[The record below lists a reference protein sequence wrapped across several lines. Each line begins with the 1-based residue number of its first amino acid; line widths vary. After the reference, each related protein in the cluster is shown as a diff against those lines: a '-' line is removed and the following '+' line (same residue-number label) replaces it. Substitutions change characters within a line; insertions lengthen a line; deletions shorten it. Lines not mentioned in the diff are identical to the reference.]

1 MSKKAKQYSA
11 TEKTKIVIE
20 AIKAEMTI
28 AQISS
33 KYGVHAT
40 QIQAWKKRGIENL
53 VSGFQ
58 VKPATK
64 DPDNQDLIKQLYE
77 QIGQLSVERDW
88 LKKNLHCLDLETR
101 KSMIDNNCRN
111 LAISRQCDLLLINKS
126 TYYYKAKG
134 ITTRD
139 LEIMKVIDEIYTE
152 HPYFGARRM
161 SKHLVPF
168 GIVIGR
174 KAVSRYYGIMAIEA
188 IYPKMNLS
196 KRNQA
201 HKVYPYLLKGVEITK
216 TNQVWSTDITYIRMA
231 QGFVYLVAIIDWFS
245 RYILSW
251 KVSISLESDFCIDA
265 LEEALEKHGQPEVFN
280 TDQGSQFT
288 SKNFIHE
295 LVKREI
301 KISMDGKGRALDNV
315 FIERFWRSLKQEKI
329 YLIIL
334 NTVKEVKNAITD
346 YITFYNSKRM
356 QQSLEYL
363 TPEQVYLTKIIG

>member
-1 MSKKAKQYSA
+1 
-11 TEKTKIVIE
+11 
-20 AIKAEMTI
+20 
-28 AQISS
+28 
-33 KYGVHAT
+33 
-40 QIQAWKKRGIENL
+40 
-53 VSGFQ
+53 
-58 VKPATK
+58 
-64 DPDNQDLIKQLYE
+64 
-77 QIGQLSVERDW
+77 
-88 LKKNLHCLDLETR
+88 
-101 KSMIDNNCRN
+101 MIDNNYRN

-134 ITTRD
+134 LTQRD
-139 LEIMKVIDEIYTE
+139 LEIMKTIDEIYTE

-174 KAVSRYYGIMAIEA
+174 KGVSRYYGIMAIEA
-188 IYPKMNLS
+188 IYPKTNLS
-196 KRNQA
+196 KRNLA
-201 HKVYPYLLKGVEITK
+201 HKVYPYLLKGIEITK

-251 KVSISLESDFCIDA
+251 KVSISLDSDFCIEA
-265 LEEALEKHGQPEVFN
+265 LEEAIEQHGQPEIFN

-288 SKNFIHE
+288 SNNFIGV
-295 LVKREI
+295 LTKREI

-334 NTVKEVKNAITD
+334 NTVKEAKNAITD
-346 YITFYNSKRM
+346 YITFYNNKRM
-356 QQSLEYL
+356 HQSLDYL
-363 TPEQVYLTKIIG
+363 TPEQVYSTNIIG